1 MLFLFLFL
9 SYFQIA
15 ASQNASTVLEK
26 SIAYHDPASQWG
38 QGPMYLKLESQN
50 PKGVS
55 SLREAWID
63 IPAESFRMRATRGQT
78 VSEQSMLKS
87 ACSFQLHGSSEI
99 PQDSLDKYR
108 LTCERTLM
116 FRDYLTYLNGL
127 PMKLTDPGT
136 ILDPEVKELTYM
148 GQDVLAITVR
158 YEPEVGDE
166 IYDFYFDPETYALR
180 GYRFYRDER
189 SPKGEYILLAKET
202 MVGKMRIPRERA
214 WYTFPDTS
222 YLGKDILLEG
232 KFE

>member
-1 MLFLFLFL
+1 M
-9 SYFQIA
+9 
-15 ASQNASTVLEK
+15 
-26 SIAYHDPASQWG
+26 
-38 QGPMYLKLESQN
+38 
-50 PKGVS
+50 
-55 SLREAWID
+55 REAWID
-63 IPAESFRMRATRGQT
+63 IEAESFLMRTTRGST
-78 VSEQSMLKS
+78 VTEQSMRKTE
-87 ACSFQLHGSSEI
+87 CSFQLNGSSEI

-136 ILDPEVKELTYM
+136 ILDPKVKEMIYLD
-148 GQDVLAITVR
+148 QKVLAITVR

-166 IYDFYFDPETYALR
+166 IYDFYFDPKTYALR

-189 SPKGEYILLAKET
+189 SPKGEYILLSQET

-214 WYTFPDTS
+214 WYTFPDTA

-232 KFE
+232 QFE